1 MEAHP
6 LKARIAVHISHS
18 RGTLWLQDGITVGR
32 PRKSSCGDE
41 IISRR
46 REGFRR
52 AAVRRMEDLEAIL
65 AEYGS
70 DEEGELNLPAGLN
83 LEDIL
88 KEADDDD
95 DDDGRW

>member
-1 MEAHP
+1 
-6 LKARIAVHISHS
+6 
-18 RGTLWLQDGITVGR
+18 
-32 PRKSSCGDE
+32 
-41 IISRR
+41 
-46 REGFRR
+46 
-52 AAVRRMEDLEAIL
+52 MEDLEAIL